1 MKVRIY
7 AQREN
12 GPQELGAIVLKDGTL
27 IPEPKIPVLTNIL
40 RDPLFFYEQDEE
52 VEVSAA
58 KEPNKFLQALP
69 KCVRGSYLWAGP
81 VEE

>member
-7 AQREN
+7 AQRDE
-12 GPQELGAIVLKDGTL
+12 GPEELGAIVLKDDAL
-27 IPEPKIPVLTNIL
+27 IPEPKIPALTNIL
-40 RDPLFFYEQDEE
+40 KDPLFVYEQEDE
-52 VEVSAA
+52 VEIVAA
-58 KEPNKFLQALP
+58 KEPKKFLQALP